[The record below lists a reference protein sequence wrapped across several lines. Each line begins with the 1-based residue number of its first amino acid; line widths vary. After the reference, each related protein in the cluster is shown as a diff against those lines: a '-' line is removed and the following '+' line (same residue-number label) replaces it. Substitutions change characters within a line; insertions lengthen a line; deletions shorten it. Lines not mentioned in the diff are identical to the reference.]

1 MTLLKKILI
10 TSICLSVALLN
21 LCTAMACFQ
30 KRKTY
35 PKKKVMPNILI
46 VTVDDMAYNSVGVF
60 GCRISGITPNI
71 DKLAVEGMKFTYA
84 FVNTAV
90 CQPCRES
97 LQTGRY
103 PHNNG
108 AEGFEPINSDVPT
121 LSEQLRKAGYIN
133 GILGKEIH
141 LQPVEKFCW
150 DYIPFITEKDSV
162 WRNSFG
168 RNPKFYHDYSAQFF
182 KMAKEKN
189 KPFFLLANSQD
200 PHRPF
205 AGSADDTAE
214 FGNRRPPLTRQY
226 SPEDVYVPG
235 YLPDIPNVR
244 KEVAQYYGSVHRA
257 DQSVGGVLDA
267 LKESGMAENT
277 LVIFLSDHGA
287 AFPFSKSQCYFNSDK
302 TPLIIKWPH
311 KVKPGS
317 VDSTHM
323 ISGIDLMPTILDALG
338 LPLVPHLDGRSY
350 LPLLFGKK
358 QSGRTYVYATF
369 YQIFAKIR
377 YPMRA
382 LEDKNFGYIYNF
394 WSDGKLAMTGDA
406 TSGLTWKAMVK
417 AGQTDPYIAQRV
429 ELYKHRVPEEFYDFK
444 KDPNGLHNLV
454 NDPAYSS
461 EVQKFR
467 DKMLELM
474 RNFNDPAFQAFRHR
488 KQTGV
493 IKEFMQ
499 QQKVKASHTG
509 HDVRF

>member
-1 MTLLKKILI
+1 
-10 TSICLSVALLN
+10 
-21 LCTAMACFQ
+21 
-30 KRKTY
+30 
-35 PKKKVMPNILI
+35 MPNILI

-71 DKLAVEGMKFTYA
+71 DKLAAEGMEFTYA

-108 AEGFEPINSDVPT
+108 AEGFEPIKSEVPT

-141 LQPVEKFCW
+141 LQPLEKFCW
-150 DYIPFITEKDSV
+150 DYIPFKTEKDSV

-168 RNPKFYHDYSAQFF
+168 RNPKFYHDYSARFF
-182 KMAKEKN
+182 QMAKTAN

-226 SPEDVYVPG
+226 SPEEVDVPG

-257 DQSVGGVLDA
+257 DQSIGGVLDA
-267 LKESGMAENT
+267 LKESGMADNT

-417 AGQTDPYIAQRV
+417 AAQTDPYIAQRV

-467 DKMLELM
+467 DKMLEVM
-474 RNFNDPAFQAFRHR
+474 RNFNDPAFQAFRDR

-509 HDVRF
+509 HDIRF